1 MFCPS
6 KIVIYVLFSFFR
18 LARGSILASIIRIMP
33 GGPLRVVAL
42 YVSGVFVAF
51 YVVTVA
57 QIVWVCEMNVQLN
70 KAGSVP
76 LYLPH
81 FAMNGSPSECHG
93 A

>member
-1 MFCPS
+1 
-6 KIVIYVLFSFFR
+6 
-18 LARGSILASIIRIMP
+18 MP

-81 FAMNGSPSECHG
+81 FAMNGSSRVPRCQIKKQVPILQMTGVSI
-93 A
+93 